1 MAGRLKVL
9 ISAYACEPQ
18 KGSEPGVGWNLAL
31 HMARYHDIWLLT
43 RANNRPVIEAEIGRN
58 PVPGLHFIYF
68 DLPRWARFWKRG
80 QRGVQFYYYLWQI
93 GAHLA
98 ARKVNREVAFD
109 LVHHVTFVKYWAPS
123 FLSLLGVPF
132 VWGPVGGGESAPLK
146 FCPSFGRRGL
156 VYEFF
161 RTVARWLG
169 EHDPFVRLTARRSQ
183 LALATTEET
192 AARLRRIGA
201 RDVKV
206 LSQVALSQE
215 EASALG
221 MLPVP
226 ENSTVR
232 FVSLGRLIHW
242 KGFHL
247 GITAFARSGLPD
259 AEYWIIGDGPER
271 GRLQRLAE
279 RLGVWNRVHLWGRL
293 PRAEALEKLAACHV
307 LVHPSLHDSGG
318 WVCLEA
324 MAAGKPVI
332 CLDLGGPALQVTD
345 ATGAKVPAENPE
357 QAVAGLAA
365 AMRRLA
371 IDPGLR
377 ESMGEAARK
386 RVRAEFD
393 WTVKAE
399 TLAEVYSELHG
410 LAGPRPA
417 HKSTVKPFGIR
428 LDTDRRA
435 R

>member
-1 MAGRLKVL
+1 MPGRLKVL

-31 HMARYHDIWLLT
+31 HMARYHDIWVLT
-43 RANNRPVIEAEIGRN
+43 RANNRPVIEAELESN

-80 QRGVQFYYYLWQI
+80 QRGVQLYYYLWQI
-93 GAHLA
+93 GAYSA
-98 ARKVNREVAFD
+98 ARKAHRRVGFD

-123 FLSLLGVPF
+123 FLSLLEAPF
-132 VWGPVGGGESAPLK
+132 IWGPVGGGESAPLK
-146 FCPSFGRRGL
+146 FWASFGVLGI
-156 VYEFF
+156 VYELF
-161 RTVARWLG
+161 RTVARWLE
-169 EHDPFVRLTARRSQ
+169 EHDPLVRLTAHRAH
-183 LALATTEET
+183 LALATTEDT
-192 AARLRRIGA
+192 ATRLRRIGA
-201 RDVKV
+201 REVKV

-215 EASALG
+215 EASTLG

-247 GITAFARSGLPD
+247 GIAAFARSGLPD
-259 AEYWIIGDGPER
+259 AEYWIIGGGPER

-293 PRAEALEKLAACHV
+293 PRAEALDKLAACHV

-318 WVCLEA
+318 WVCVEG

-332 CLDLGGPALQVTD
+332 CLDLGGPAVQVTD
-345 ATGAKVPAENPE
+345 GTGVKAPAENPD
-357 QAVAGLAA
+357 QAIAGVAA

-371 IDPGLR
+371 LDPRLQ
-377 ESMGEAARK
+377 ESMGEAARAS
-386 RVRAEFD
+386 VRSEFL
-393 WTVKAE
+393 WPGKAQ
-399 TLAEVYSELHG
+399 TLAGLSEAVWG
-410 LAGPRPA
+410 R
-417 HKSTVKPFGIR
+417 K
-428 LDTDRRA
+428 
-435 R
+435 